1 MGLPIRRAGGRLGR
15 AAAWDPIRDFESMW
29 DEMGRLLER
38 AATPAGGGA
47 WMPMAEERDDESSY
61 TVKVELPGFS
71 PENINLEVEGDEL
84 VISGEVAEEH
94 TGKVLSR
101 RTGKFMYRTTL
112 PPGADSEQCDA
123 DFENGVL
130 TVTVP
135 KTQQRAGRRKIEI
148 GGGRRTI
155 EGRAEPGRTDP
166 QTGGE

>member
-1 MGLPIRRAGGRLGR
+1 MGLPIRRAGGGGR

-38 AATPAGGGA
+38 AAKPGRGGT
-47 WMPMAEERDDESSY
+47 WMPMAEEREDDSTY

-71 PENINLEVEGDEL
+71 PENIDIEVEGDEL
-84 VISGEVAEEH
+84 VVSGEVAEEH

-112 PPGADSEQCDA
+112 PPGSDSERCDA
-123 DFENGVL
+123 NFENGVL
-130 TVTVP
+130 LVTVP
-135 KTQQRAGRRKIEI
+135 KTEQRSGRRKIEI

-155 EGRAEPGRTDP
+155 EGRAEPSQMDP